1 MVSLVVVREAM
12 AELWAVAS
20 LLGIWIVGR
29 WEEEE
34 ESVDLP
40 KVPPRAGKALAVRA
54 APRVVRLD
62 EGH

>member
-1 MVSLVVVREAM
+1 M
-12 AELWAVAS
+12 AELWPVGCVAS

-29 WEEEE
+29 WEEEEE